1 VLEAAWQHGARQA
14 GYVLM
19 RLPWEIKD
27 LFRDWLDR
35 HYPLKAKH
43 VMSRVH
49 QMRGGRDNDPNFG
62 TRMRGTGELA
72 DLLAERF
79 RIACERLGFNNG
91 RRNRALDTTQF
102 RSPPRSGQMSL
113 F

>member
-1 VLEAAWQHGARQA
+1 
-14 GYVLM
+14 M
-19 RLPWEIKD
+19 RLPWEIKE
-27 LFRDWLDR
+27 LFTDWLER

-62 TRMRGTGELA
+62 SRMRGTGELA
-72 DLLAERF
+72 DLLAQRF
-79 RIACERLGFNNG
+79 EIACKRVGFDRG
-91 RRNRALDTTQF
+91 SRYFTLDTTRFAVPGQAQ
-102 RSPPRSGQMSL
+102 QMSL